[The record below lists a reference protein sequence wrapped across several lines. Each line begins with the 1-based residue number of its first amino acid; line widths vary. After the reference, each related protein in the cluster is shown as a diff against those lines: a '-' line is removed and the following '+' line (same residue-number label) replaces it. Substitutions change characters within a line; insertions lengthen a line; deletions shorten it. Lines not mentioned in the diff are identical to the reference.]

1 MTGWILE
8 PSYPPSQTPKFQ
20 CLLREDGETPEWCEG
35 ERLMCPGG
43 SWTPSI
49 GQETRR
55 LARRQRIF
63 VVADFGGRRSAEIL
77 FKPRPMLP
85 LPAPCGT
92 GGDASPEGDRAPFIE
107 TGRRI
112 PVVRPFQCFRMRG
125 AAKRQEGAAF
135 RNSFGLPTD
144 PFPTLLASD
153 VTPFSFWYEDDPE
166 GGCIRFV
173 TETESERLM
182 GLPEGWTKYGADG
195 EEIRSSSR
203 YKALGNAIALPCAD
217 YIMAGI
223 YEALTGG
230 DGKEGNPHV

>member
-49 GQETRR
+49 GQEPEAGKKAADFCRGRFWRAAFCRNTFLSPVQRSHFLR
-55 LARRQRIF
+55 LAER
-63 VVADFGGRRSAEIL
+63 AGTPPPKEIERL
-77 FKPRPMLP
+77 LLK
-85 LPAPCGT
+85 
-92 GGDASPEGDRAPFIE
+92 

-182 GLPEGWTKYGADG
+182 GLPEGWTRYGADG

-203 YKALGNAIALPCAD
+203 YKAFGERYRPSLCRLHHGRDI
-217 YIMAGI
+217 
-223 YEALTGG
+223 
-230 DGKEGNPHV
+230 

>member
-1 MTGWILE
+1 
-8 PSYPPSQTPKFQ
+8 
-20 CLLREDGETPEWCEG
+20 
-35 ERLMCPGG
+35 
-43 SWTPSI
+43 
-49 GQETRR
+49 
-55 LARRQRIF
+55 
-63 VVADFGGRRSAEIL
+63 
-77 FKPRPMLP
+77 
-85 LPAPCGT
+85 
-92 GGDASPEGDRAPFIE
+92 
-107 TGRRI
+107 
-112 PVVRPFQCFRMRG
+112 MRG
-125 AAKRQEGAAF
+125 AAKRQEEASF

-153 VTPFSFWYEDDPE
+153 VTPFAFWYEADPE

-230 DGKEGNPHV
+230 DGKEEIPHV